1 MKFGRLSAAA
11 GFAAIALAL
20 TACNS
25 TPSSPAPEAAANP
38 DARAV
43 VANFRA
49 PVSNW
54 ALESD
59 DAYVL
64 SIAGCLETLT
74 KYDQTTKKV
83 EPMLATSWKQAS
95 DTVWEFE
102 LRKNVKFQDGT
113 ALDAKAVAGSL
124 NHVLKAT
131 APARAVNPK
140 TISKVE
146 AADADT
152 VRVTTPAADPLLP
165 YRMASVNAGVLS
177 PAAYTAKGIDP
188 MKHCTGPFAPVSEK
202 AGQSLTLDRNENYW
216 DGEVKLAGGEI
227 RYITDGATRATQVQ
241 TGEADISMSI
251 PATSLATLEAD
262 DKISVLKADSP
273 RTSTLYLNNSRA
285 PFDDVNLRKAATMAM
300 DLPAIAASIYEG
312 AAQPATGPFAPSESW
327 ANPELGVPQPN
338 IEEAKKLVEASGYK
352 QQKPLEIIAI
362 TERAEFAGVA
372 TIIQEQFKQIGLTAK
387 VVTKSYGAAEPD
399 VLAGNYDMILS
410 QRNRMIDIADPIGF
424 LQADYTCEGGYNLS
438 HYCNKDYDK
447 LIFQATTETDETK
460 RHDLYRQAGDIL
472 AADAANVWLVNEQA
486 IDAVGNSVQ
495 GYVQDPLT
503 LYVLTKDLAK
513 TQ

>member
-1 MKFGRLSAAA
+1 MNLGRLSVAAS
-11 GFAAIALAL
+11 FAAVALAL
-20 TACNS
+20 TACSS
-25 TPSSPAPEAAANP
+25 TATPAPDAAA
-38 DARAV
+38 DAEARVV

-49 PVSNW
+49 PISNW

-74 KYDQTTKKV
+74 KYDQTEKKV
-83 EPMLATSWKQAS
+83 EPMLATSWKQTS
-95 DTVWEFE
+95 DTAWEFD

-113 ALDAKAVAGSL
+113 DFNAKAVANSL
-124 NHVLKAT
+124 NHVLDAT

-140 TISKVE
+140 TIKKVE
-146 AADADT
+146 ALDADT

-165 YRMASVNAGVLS
+165 YRIASVNAGVLS
-177 PAAYTAKGIDP
+177 GAAYTDKGIDP
-188 MKHCTGPFAPVSEK
+188 MNHCTGPFAPVSEK
-202 AGQSLTLDRNENYW
+202 AGQSLTLDRNKNYW

-227 RYITDGATRATQVQ
+227 RYITDGATRSTQVQ

-262 DKISVLKADSP
+262 EKISVLKADSP

-285 PFDDVNLRKAATMAM
+285 PFDNVDLRRAATMAL

-312 AAQPATGPFAPSESW
+312 AAQPATGPFAPSEPW
-327 ANPELGVPQPN
+327 ANPDLTVPQVN
-338 IEEAKKLVEASGYK
+338 LEEAKKLVEASGYK
-352 QQKPLEIIAI
+352 QDKPLDIIAI
-362 TERAEFAGVA
+362 TERAEFAGVGA
-372 TIIQEQFKQIGLTAK
+372 IIQEQFKQIGLKAN
-387 VVTKSYGAAEPD
+387 VVTKSYGAVEPD
-399 VLAGNYDMILS
+399 VLAGKYDMILS

-447 LIFQATTETDETK
+447 LVGQAQVEKDQAK
-460 RHDLYRQAGDIL
+460 RNDLYRQAGDIL
-472 AADAANVWLVNEQA
+472 AKDAVNVWLVNEQA
-486 IDAVGNSVQ
+486 IDGVGSKVQ

-503 LYVLTKDLAK
+503 RYVMTKDLAK
-513 TQ
+513 TK

>member
-1 MKFGRLSAAA
+1 MNLGRLSAAA
-11 GFAAIALAL
+11 SFAAIALAL
-20 TACNS
+20 TACSSS
-25 TPSSPAPEAAANP
+25 TSTAPQAAADPEA
-38 DARAV
+38 RVV

-49 PVSNW
+49 PISNW

-74 KYDQTTKKV
+74 KYDQTEKKV
-83 EPMLATSWKQAS
+83 EPMLATSWKQTS

-102 LRKNVKFQDGT
+102 LRKDVKFQDGT
-113 ALDAKAVAGSL
+113 AFDAKAVAGSL
-124 NHVLKAT
+124 NHVLEAT

-140 TISKVE
+140 TIKKVQ
-146 AADADT
+146 ALDADT

-177 PAAYTAKGIDP
+177 PAAYTETGIDP
-188 MKHCTGPFAPVSEK
+188 MNHCTGPFAPVSEK

-227 RYITDGATRATQVQ
+227 RYITDGATRSTQVQ

-285 PFDDVNLRKAATMAM
+285 PFDNVDLRKAATLAL
-300 DLPAIAASIYEG
+300 DLPAMAASVYEG
-312 AAQPATGPFAPSESW
+312 AAQPATGPFAPSEPW
-327 ANPELGVPQPN
+327 ANPDLAVPQVN

-352 QQKPLEIIAI
+352 QDKPLEIIAI
-362 TERAEFAGVA
+362 TERAEFAGVGA
-372 TIIQEQFKQIGLTAK
+372 IIQEQFKQIGLKAN
-387 VVTKSYGAAEPD
+387 VVTKSYGAVEPD
-399 VLAGNYDMILS
+399 VLAGKYDMILS

-424 LQADYTCEGGYNLS
+424 LQADYSCEGGYNLS
-438 HYCNKDYDK
+438 GYCNKDYDQ
-447 LIFQATTETDETK
+447 LISQALVEKDEAK

-472 AADAANVWLVNEQA
+472 AKDAVNVWLVNEQA
-486 IDAVGNSVQ
+486 IDGVGSQIQ

-503 LYVLTKDLAK
+503 RYVLTKDLAK
-513 TQ
+513 TK

>member
-1 MKFGRLSAAA
+1 MNLGRLSATA

-20 TACNS
+20 TACSAS
-25 TPSSPAPEAAANP
+25 TSTAPQAAADPEA
-38 DARAV
+38 RVV

-49 PVSNW
+49 PISNW

-74 KYDQTTKKV
+74 KYDQTEKKV
-83 EPMLATSWKQAS
+83 EPMLATSWKQTS

-102 LRKNVKFQDGT
+102 LRKDVKFQDGT
-113 ALDAKAVAGSL
+113 AFDAKAVAGSL
-124 NHVLKAT
+124 NHVLEAT

-140 TISKVE
+140 TIKKVQ
-146 AADADT
+146 ALDTDT

-177 PAAYTAKGIDP
+177 PAAYTETGIDP
-188 MKHCTGPFAPVSEK
+188 MNHCTGPFAPVSEK

-227 RYITDGATRATQVQ
+227 RYITDGATRSTQVQ

-285 PFDDVNLRKAATMAM
+285 PFDNVDLRKAATLAL
-300 DLPAIAASIYEG
+300 DLPAMAASVYEG
-312 AAQPATGPFAPSESW
+312 AAQPATGPFAPSEPW
-327 ANPELGVPQPN
+327 ANPDLAVPQVN

-352 QQKPLEIIAI
+352 QDKPLEIIAI
-362 TERAEFAGVA
+362 TERAEFAGVGA
-372 TIIQEQFKQIGLTAK
+372 IIQEQFKQIGLKAN
-387 VVTKSYGAAEPD
+387 VVTKSYGAVEPD
-399 VLAGNYDMILS
+399 VLAGKYDMILS

-424 LQADYTCEGGYNLS
+424 LQADYSCEGGYNLS
-438 HYCNKDYDK
+438 GYCNKDYDQ
-447 LIFQATTETDETK
+447 LISQALVEKDEAK
-460 RHDLYRQAGDIL
+460 RHDLYRRAGDIL
-472 AADAANVWLVNEQA
+472 AKDAVNVWLVNEQA
-486 IDAVGNSVQ
+486 IDGVGSQIQ

-503 LYVLTKDLAK
+503 RYVLTKDLAK
-513 TQ
+513 TK

>member
-1 MKFGRLSAAA
+1 MKLGQLRVAA

-20 TACNS
+20 TACSS
-25 TPSSPAPEAAANP
+25 TSTSSASNATADK
-38 DARAV
+38 DARVV

-74 KYDQTTKKV
+74 KYDQTEKKV
-83 EPMLATSWKQAS
+83 EPMLATSWKQTS
-95 DTVWEFE
+95 DTVWEFD

-113 ALDAKAVAGSL
+113 AFDAKAVTSAM

-140 TISKVE
+140 TIKKVE
-146 AADADT
+146 AVDADT

-177 PAAYTAKGIDP
+177 PAAYTSKGIDP
-188 MKHCTGPFAPVSEK
+188 MNHCTGPFTPVSEK
-202 AGQSLTLDRNENYW
+202 SGQSLTLDRNENYW
-216 DGEVKLAGGEI
+216 DGDVKLAGGEI
-227 RYITDGATRATQVQ
+227 RYITEGATRATQVQ

-262 DKISVLKADSP
+262 SKISVLKADSP

-285 PFDDVNLRKAATMAM
+285 PFDDVNLRKAATMSL
-300 DLPAIAASIYEG
+300 DLPAMAASIYEG
-312 AAQPATGPFAPSESW
+312 AAQPATGPFAPSEPW
-327 ANPELGVPQPN
+327 ANSDLAVPAVN
-338 IEEAKKLVEASGYK
+338 IEEAKKLVEASDYK
-352 QQKPLEIIAI
+352 QDKPLEIIAI
-362 TERAEFAGVA
+362 TERAEFAGVGA
-372 TIIQEQFKQIGLTAK
+372 IIQEQFKQIGLKAN
-387 VVTKSYGAAEPD
+387 VVTKSYGSVEPD
-399 VLAGNYDMILS
+399 VLAGKYDMILS

-447 LIFQATTETDETK
+447 LISEALTENDQTK
-460 RHDLYRQAGDIL
+460 RNDLYRQAGDIL
-472 AADAANVWLVNEQA
+472 AEDAANVWLVNEQA
-486 IDAVGNSVQ
+486 IDGVGNQVQ

-503 LYVLTKDLAK
+503 RYVLTKDLAK
-513 TQ
+513 TK

>member
-1 MKFGRLSAAA
+1 MKLGQLRVAA

-20 TACNS
+20 TACSS
-25 TPSSPAPEAAANP
+25 TSTSSTSNTVADK
-38 DARAV
+38 DARVV

-74 KYDQTTKKV
+74 KYDQSEKKV
-83 EPMLATSWKQAS
+83 EPMLATSWKQTS

-102 LRKNVKFQDGT
+102 LRKNVTFQDGT
-113 ALDAKAVAGSL
+113 AFDAKAVTSAL

-140 TISKVE
+140 TIKKVE
-146 AADADT
+146 AVDADT

-177 PAAYTAKGIDP
+177 PAAYTSKGIDP
-188 MKHCTGPFAPVSEK
+188 MNHCTGPFTPVSEK
-202 AGQSLTLDRNENYW
+202 SGQSLTLDRNEDYW
-216 DGEVKLAGGEI
+216 DGDVKLAGGEI
-227 RYITDGATRATQVQ
+227 RYITEGATRATQVQ

-262 DKISVLKADSP
+262 SKISVLKADSP

-285 PFDDVNLRKAATMAM
+285 PFDDVNLRKAATMSL
-300 DLPAIAASIYEG
+300 DLPAMAASIYEG
-312 AAQPATGPFAPSESW
+312 AAQPATGPFAPSEPW
-327 ANPELGVPQPN
+327 ANPDLAVPTVN
-338 IEEAKKLVEASGYK
+338 IEEAKKLVAASGYK
-352 QQKPLEIIAI
+352 QDKPLEIIAI
-362 TERAEFAGVA
+362 TERAEFAGVGA
-372 TIIQEQFKQIGLTAK
+372 IIQEQFKQIGLKAN
-387 VVTKSYGAAEPD
+387 VVTKSYGSVEPD
-399 VLAGNYDMILS
+399 VLAGKYDMILS

-447 LIFQATTETDETK
+447 LISEALTETDQTK
-460 RHDLYRQAGDIL
+460 RNDLYRQAGDIL
-472 AADAANVWLVNEQA
+472 AEDAANVWLVNEQA
-486 IDAVGNSVQ
+486 IDGVGKQVQ

-503 LYVLTKDLAK
+503 RYVLTKDLAK
-513 TQ
+513 TN

>member
-1 MKFGRLSAAA
+1 MKLGRLSVAA

-20 TACNS
+20 TACSS
-25 TPSSPAPEAAANP
+25 TSASSAPEQAA
-38 DARAV
+38 DSEARVV

-64 SIAGCLETLT
+64 SIAGCLETLAKYNQST
-74 KYDQTTKKV
+74 KTV
-83 EPMLATSWKQAS
+83 EPMLAASWKQSS
-95 DTVWEFE
+95 DTEWDFE
-102 LRKNVKFQDGT
+102 LRKNVLFQDGT
-113 ALDAKAVAGSL
+113 AMDAKAVAGSL
-124 NHVLKAT
+124 NHVLEAT

-140 TISKVE
+140 TIKKVQ
-146 AADADT
+146 ALDADT

-177 PAAYTAKGIDP
+177 SAAYTGKGIDP

-202 AGQSLTLDRNENYW
+202 AGQSLTLDRNANYW

-227 RYITDGATRATQVQ
+227 RYITEGATRATQVQ

-251 PATSLATLEAD
+251 PATSLAALEAD
-262 DKISVLKADSP
+262 SKISVLKADSP

-285 PFDDVNLRKAATMAM
+285 PFESRELRKAATMAL
-300 DLPAIAASIYEG
+300 DLPAMAASIYEG
-312 AAQPATGPFAPSESW
+312 AAQPATGPFAPSEPW
-327 ANPELGVPQPN
+327 ANPDLAVPQVN
-338 IEEAKKLVEASGYK
+338 IEEAKKLVEASGY
-352 QQKPLEIIAI
+352 QQDKPLEIIAI
-362 TERAEFAGVA
+362 TERAEFAGVGA
-372 TIIQEQFKQIGLTAK
+372 IIQEQFKQIGLQAN

-424 LQADYTCEGGYNLS
+424 LQSDYTCEGGYNLS
-438 HYCNKDYDK
+438 HYCNKDYDQ
-447 LIFQATTETDETK
+447 LIGQALAEKDEAQ
-460 RHDLYRQAGDIL
+460 RHDLYRQAGDLL
-472 AADAANVWLVNEQA
+472 ADDAANVWLVNEQA
-486 IDAVGNSVQ
+486 IDGVGAKVQ

-503 LYVLTKDLAK
+503 RYVLTKDLAK
-513 TQ
+513 TS

>member
-1 MKFGRLSAAA
+1 MNLGRLSAAA
-11 GFAAIALAL
+11 GFAALAL
-20 TACNS
+20 VLTSCSSTA
-25 TPSSPAPEAAANP
+25 TPSPDAAA
-38 DARAV
+38 DSEARVV

-74 KYDQTTKKV
+74 KYDQTEKKV
-83 EPMLATSWKQAS
+83 EPMLATSWKQTS

-102 LRKNVKFQDGT
+102 LRKDVKFQDGT
-113 ALDAKAVAGSL
+113 AFDAKAVAGSL
-124 NHVLKAT
+124 NHVLEAT

-140 TISKVE
+140 TIKKVQ
-146 AADADT
+146 ALDADT

-177 PAAYTAKGIDP
+177 PAAYTETGIDP
-188 MKHCTGPFAPVSEK
+188 MNHCTGPFAPVSEK

-227 RYITDGATRATQVQ
+227 RYITDGATRSTQVQ

-285 PFDDVNLRKAATMAM
+285 PFDDVDLRKAATLAL
-300 DLPAIAASIYEG
+300 DLPAMAASVYEG
-312 AAQPATGPFAPSESW
+312 AAQPATGPFAPSEPW
-327 ANPELGVPQPN
+327 ANPDLAVPQVN
-338 IEEAKKLVEASGYK
+338 IEEAKKLVESSGYK
-352 QQKPLEIIAI
+352 QDKPLDIIAI
-362 TERAEFAGVA
+362 TERAEFAGVGA
-372 TIIQEQFKQIGLTAK
+372 IIQEQFKQIGLKAN
-387 VVTKSYGAAEPD
+387 VVTKSYGAVEPD
-399 VLAGNYDMILS
+399 VLAGKYDMILS

-438 HYCNKDYDK
+438 GYCNKDYDQ
-447 LIFQATTETDETK
+447 LISQALMEKDEAK

-472 AADAANVWLVNEQA
+472 AKDAVNVWLVNEQA
-486 IDAVGNSVQ
+486 IDGVGSQIQ

-503 LYVLTKDLAK
+503 RYVLTKDLAK
-513 TQ
+513 TK

>member
-1 MKFGRLSAAA
+1 MNLGRLSATA

-20 TACNS
+20 TACSSS
-25 TPSSPAPEAAANP
+25 TSTAPQAAADPEA
-38 DARAV
+38 RVV

-49 PVSNW
+49 PISNW

-74 KYDQTTKKV
+74 KYDQTEKKV
-83 EPMLATSWKQAS
+83 EPMLATSWKQTS

-102 LRKNVKFQDGT
+102 LRKDVNFQDGT
-113 ALDAKAVAGSL
+113 AFDAKAVAGSL
-124 NHVLKAT
+124 NHVLEAT

-140 TISKVE
+140 TIKKVQ
-146 AADADT
+146 ALDADT

-177 PAAYTAKGIDP
+177 PAAYTETGIDP
-188 MKHCTGPFAPVSEK
+188 MNHCTGPFAPVSEK

-227 RYITDGATRATQVQ
+227 RYITDGATRSTQVQ

-285 PFDDVNLRKAATMAM
+285 PFDNVDLRKAATLAL
-300 DLPAIAASIYEG
+300 DLPAMAASVYEG
-312 AAQPATGPFAPSESW
+312 AAQPATGPFAPSEPW
-327 ANPELGVPQPN
+327 ANPDLAVPQVN

-352 QQKPLEIIAI
+352 QDKPLEIIAI
-362 TERAEFAGVA
+362 TERAEFAGVGA
-372 TIIQEQFKQIGLTAK
+372 IIQEQFKQIGLRAN
-387 VVTKSYGAAEPD
+387 VVTKSYGAVEPD
-399 VLAGNYDMILS
+399 VLAGKYDMILS

-424 LQADYTCEGGYNLS
+424 LQADYSCEGGYNLS

-447 LIFQATTETDETK
+447 LIDQALVEKDEAK

-472 AADAANVWLVNEQA
+472 AKDAVNVWLVNEQA
-486 IDAVGNSVQ
+486 IDGVGSQIQ

-503 LYVLTKDLAK
+503 RYVLTKDLAK
-513 TQ
+513 TK

>member
-1 MKFGRLSAAA
+1 MNLGRLSATA

-20 TACNS
+20 TACSSS
-25 TPSSPAPEAAANP
+25 TSTAPQAAADPEA
-38 DARAV
+38 RVV

-49 PVSNW
+49 PISNW

-74 KYDQTTKKV
+74 KYDQTEKKV
-83 EPMLATSWKQAS
+83 EPMLATSWKQTS

-102 LRKNVKFQDGT
+102 LRKDVKFQDGT
-113 ALDAKAVAGSL
+113 AFDAKAVAGSL
-124 NHVLKAT
+124 NHVLEAT

-140 TISKVE
+140 TIKKVQ
-146 AADADT
+146 ALDADT

-177 PAAYTAKGIDP
+177 PAAYTETGIDP
-188 MKHCTGPFAPVSEK
+188 MNHCTGPFAPVSEK

-227 RYITDGATRATQVQ
+227 RYITDGATRSTQVQ

-285 PFDDVNLRKAATMAM
+285 PFDNVDLRKAATLAL
-300 DLPAIAASIYEG
+300 DLPAMAASVYEG
-312 AAQPATGPFAPSESW
+312 AAQPATGPFAPSEPW
-327 ANPELGVPQPN
+327 ANPDLAVPQVN

-352 QQKPLEIIAI
+352 QDKPLEIIAI
-362 TERAEFAGVA
+362 TERAEFAGVGA
-372 TIIQEQFKQIGLTAK
+372 IIQEQFKQIGLRAN
-387 VVTKSYGAAEPD
+387 VVTKSYGAVEPD
-399 VLAGNYDMILS
+399 VLAGKYDMILS

-424 LQADYTCEGGYNLS
+424 LQADYSCEGGYNLS
-438 HYCNKDYDK
+438 HYCNKDYDQ
-447 LIFQATTETDETK
+447 LIDQALVEKDEAK

-472 AADAANVWLVNEQA
+472 AKDAVNVWLVNEQA
-486 IDAVGNSVQ
+486 IDGVGSQIQ

-503 LYVLTKDLAK
+503 RYVLTKDLAK
-513 TQ
+513 TK

>member
-1 MKFGRLSAAA
+1 MNTGRLSVAA
-11 GFAAIALAL
+11 GIAAVALAL
-20 TACNS
+20 TACS
-25 TPSSPAPEAAANP
+25 SSTTSATPSESANP
-38 DARAV
+38 EARAV

-64 SIAGCLETLT
+64 SIAGCLETLA
-74 KYDQTTKKV
+74 KYDQTEQKV
-83 EPMLATSWKQAS
+83 EPMLAKSWTQSS
-95 DTVWEFE
+95 DTEWDFE
-102 LRKNVKFQDGT
+102 LRQGVTFQDGT
-113 ALDAKAVAGSL
+113 AMDAAAVAASL
-124 NHVLKAT
+124 NHVLEAT

-146 AADADT
+146 ALDADT
-152 VRVTTPAADPLLP
+152 VRITTPAADPLLP
-165 YRMASVNAGVLS
+165 YRMASVNAGILA

-188 MKHCTGPFAPVSEK
+188 FGKCTGPFTPISEK

-227 RYITDGATRATQVQ
+227 RYITEGATRATQVQ

-262 DKISVLKADSP
+262 DAVNVLKADSP
-273 RTSTLYLNNSRA
+273 RTATLYLNNSRT
-285 PFDDVNLRKAATMAM
+285 PFDNVDLRKAATMSL

-312 AAQPATGPFAPSESW
+312 AAQPATGPFAPTEPW
-327 ANPELGVPQPN
+327 ANTELSVPAVN
-338 IEEAKKLVEASGYK
+338 IEEAKKLVSESGY
-352 QQKPLEIIAI
+352 QQEKPLEIIAI
-362 TERAEFAGVA
+362 TERAEFAGVGA
-372 TIIQEQFKQIGLTAK
+372 IIQEQFKQIGLEAN
-387 VVTKSYGAAEPD
+387 VVTKSYGAVEPE
-399 VLAGNYDMILS
+399 VLAGDYDMILS

-424 LQADYTCEGGYNLS
+424 LQADYTCDGGYNLS
-438 HYCNKDYDK
+438 HYCNKDYDA
-447 LIFQATTETDETK
+447 LIAQALVEGDQAK

-486 IDAVGNSVQ
+486 IDGVGNSVQ
-495 GYVQDPLT
+495 GYVQDPLSR
-503 LYVLTKDLAK
+503 YVLTKDLAK

>member
-1 MKFGRLSAAA
+1 MNLGRLSAAA
-11 GFAAIALAL
+11 GFAALAL
-20 TACNS
+20 VLTSCSSTA
-25 TPSSPAPEAAANP
+25 TPAPDAAA
-38 DARAV
+38 DSEARVV

-74 KYDQTTKKV
+74 KYDQTEKKV
-83 EPMLATSWKQAS
+83 EPMLATSWKQTS
-95 DTVWEFE
+95 DTVWDFE

-113 ALDAKAVAGSL
+113 AFDAKAVAASL
-124 NHVLKAT
+124 NHVLEAT

-140 TISKVE
+140 TVKKVE
-146 AADADT
+146 AVDGDT
-152 VRVTTPAADPLLP
+152 VRITTPAADPLLP

-177 PAAYTAKGIDP
+177 PAAYTDKGIDP
-188 MKHCTGPFAPVSEK
+188 MNHCTGPFAPVSEK

-227 RYITDGATRATQVQ
+227 RYITEGATRATQVQ

-285 PFDDVNLRKAATMAM
+285 PFDNVDLRKAATMAL
-300 DLPAIAASIYEG
+300 DLPAMAASIYEG
-312 AAQPATGPFAPSESW
+312 AAQPATGPFAPSEPW
-327 ANPELGVPQPN
+327 ANPDLAVPQVN

-352 QQKPLEIIAI
+352 QDKPLDIIAI
-362 TERAEFAGVA
+362 TERAEFAGVGA
-372 TIIQEQFKQIGLTAK
+372 IIQEQFKQIGLKAN
-387 VVTKSYGAAEPD
+387 VVTKSYGAVEPD
-399 VLAGNYDMILS
+399 VLAGKYDMILS

-447 LIFQATTETDETK
+447 LVGQAQVEKDQTK
-460 RHDLYRQAGDIL
+460 RNDLYRQAGDIL
-472 AADAANVWLVNEQA
+472 AQDAVNVWLVNEQA
-486 IDAVGNSVQ
+486 IDGVGSKVQ

-503 LYVLTKDLAK
+503 RYVMTKDLAK
-513 TQ
+513 TK